1 MSRPLRIY
9 IACVSAVFWIGIAAV
24 LITGRPEP
32 VGGLIMLA
40 PLFGLAIMIEAVL
53 VRLDKNSISFS
64 ATAHVAAAIVFGPVA
79 AALIAAWAVIVVDG
93 VRLAPRWNILFNSAM
108 FGSAIWVA
116 GEAYL
121 LVGGH
126 TGSAI
131 DADDAL
137 PLIVLIGTRLLINEL
152 IFSGAEWLS
161 SGRRFIQ
168 VFWDGVRG
176 ACASGVAEGCLGV
189 LVAYGYSRET
199 WVVLLFI
206 APLLALLYQASAG
219 FERLK
224 GETTNVL
231 NTFAG
236 VIDERDPSTARH
248 SRRVADYVSRFAA
261 AIQLGERESER
272 LVAAARF
279 HDLGKVAV
287 DVATLS
293 KSARLSAGE
302 LRAIRRHPRLSA
314 RLLTPFHFAR
324 EMALYAELHH
334 ERYDGNGYYSVSQRN
349 IPVEAHVLIV
359 ADSFDA
365 MTSARAYRPALS
377 NAEAVQEL
385 RDKAG
390 TQFHPL
396 VANAFAA
403 MIEGEELPRAMGRH
417 QLAALRAEFSQVGT
431 VDLRWMR
438 TLLRP
443 GPVAVALAG
452 AVLILLGV
460 PGIPQWLIGGLA
472 AAGLIA
478 TSWTVSSGARGRRRG
493 TRALSALDD
502 GAPAS
507 KALAAG
513 GVKGRVLWLEWSD
526 DADCYK
532 AQFDHDDPP
541 SASVVA
547 EICKRAVRPNAEAVG
562 DQLADGTWITLSPG
576 GDDLPRLAVAGHRRL
591 SSFERS
597 LLTLVAERTNPT
609 AVTSRTLDLIHGDQR
624 GDDSGTTPAVIL
636 IDLATF
642 EHVRLVAGHLTA
654 ERVVGD
660 ALARIQTVLRAGDEM
675 LTLSEDRF
683 AVITSVPDQAD
694 LDAICERLREIVSD
708 VPVPRRASQIRPR
721 IRAALGV
728 AAMAHPDFASVVAQA
743 RPAADGE
750 RAAS

>member
-1 MSRPLRIY
+1 MSFRRILGPPIPSLLQVMSRPLRIY
-9 IACVSAVFWIGIAAV
+9 IACVSAVFWIGIVAV
-24 LITGRPEP
+24 LVTGRPEP
-32 VGGLIMLA
+32 VGGLIVLA

-293 KSARLSAGE
+293 KSARLSAAE

-417 QLAALRAEFSQVGT
+417 QLAALRAEFSRVAT

-438 TLLRP
+438 TL
-443 GPVAVALAG
+443 AAAG
-452 AVLILLGV
+452 AGGSRAGGRRADPRWEFPRL
-460 PGIPQWLIGGLA
+460 PEWLVAALA
-472 AAGLIA
+472 AAGLAA
-478 TSWTVSSGARGRRRG
+478 TTWTVSSGARGSRRG
-493 TRALSALDD
+493 SRALRALDD
-502 GAPAS
+502 GVPAS

-526 DADCYK
+526 DADCYS
-532 AQFDHDDPP
+532 AQFDHADPP

-547 EICKRAVRPNAEAVG
+547 EICKRAVRPNSEAVG

-576 GDDLPRLAVAGHRRL
+576 GDDLPRLAVAGRRRL
-591 SSFERS
+591 SPFERS

-624 GDDSGTTPAVIL
+624 RRR
-636 IDLATF
+636 F
-642 EHVRLVAGHLTA
+642 
-654 ERVVGD
+654 RV
-660 ALARIQTVLRAGDEM
+660 
-675 LTLSEDRF
+675 
-683 AVITSVPDQAD
+683 P
-694 LDAICERLREIVSD
+694 
-708 VPVPRRASQIRPR
+708 PRR
-721 IRAALGV
+721 
-728 AAMAHPDFASVVAQA
+728 
-743 RPAADGE
+743 
-750 RAAS
+750 

>member
-1 MSRPLRIY
+1 M
-9 IACVSAVFWIGIAAV
+9 
-24 LITGRPEP
+24 
-32 VGGLIMLA
+32 
-40 PLFGLAIMIEAVL
+40 
-53 VRLDKNSISFS
+53 
-64 ATAHVAAAIVFGPVA
+64 
-79 AALIAAWAVIVVDG
+79 DG

-126 TGSAI
+126 TGSGI

-137 PLIVLIGTRLLINEL
+137 PLVVLIASRLLVNEL
-152 IFSGAEWLS
+152 IFSGAGWIS
-161 SGRRFIQ
+161 SGRRFAQ

-176 ACASGVAEGCLGV
+176 ACPSGVAEGCLGV

-199 WVVLLFI
+199 WVVLLFV
-206 APLLALLYQASAG
+206 APLLALLYQASAS

-248 SRRVADYVSRFAA
+248 SRRVADYVGRLAG
-261 AIQLGERESER
+261 AIQLGERETER

-293 KSARLSAGE
+293 KSARLSAPE

-365 MTSARAYRPALS
+365 MTSARAYRAALTNS
-377 NAEAVQEL
+377 EAVQEL

-390 TQFHPL
+390 AQFHPL

-403 MIEGEELPRAMGRH
+403 MIEGEDLQHAMGRH
-417 QLAALRAEFSQVGT
+417 QLAALRAEFSRAAT
-431 VDLRWMR
+431 VDLGWVR
-438 TLLRP
+438 TLARP
-443 GPVAVALAG
+443 GAVAVALGGAG
-452 AVLILLGV
+452 LISLGV
-460 PGIPQWLIGGLA
+460 PEAPEWLVA
-472 AAGLIA
+472 ALVAGAA
-478 TSWTVSSGARGRRRG
+478 TATTWTVWSGGRGSRRAG
-493 TRALSALDD
+493 RALRAVDD
-502 GAPAS
+502 GATAE

-526 DADCYK
+526 DADCY
-532 AQFDHDDPP
+532 
-541 SASVVA
+541 
-547 EICKRAVRPNAEAVG
+547 RAA
-562 DQLADGTWITLSPG
+562 
-576 GDDLPRLAVAGHRRL
+576 
-591 SSFERS
+591 
-597 LLTLVAERTNPT
+597 
-609 AVTSRTLDLIHGDQR
+609 
-624 GDDSGTTPAVIL
+624 
-636 IDLATF
+636 
-642 EHVRLVAGHLTA
+642 
-654 ERVVGD
+654 
-660 ALARIQTVLRAGDEM
+660 
-675 LTLSEDRF
+675 
-683 AVITSVPDQAD
+683 
-694 LDAICERLREIVSD
+694 
-708 VPVPRRASQIRPR
+708 IRPR
-721 IRAALGV
+721 
-728 AAMAHPDFASVVAQA
+728 
-743 RPAADGE
+743 RPAARIGGRRDL
-750 RAAS
+750 